1 MVDRVIGKAN
11 DFELIFVHKEG
22 DCWEAVT
29 PPNVYGEYPVEL
41 WAYDTAGNVSYMAT
55 MLYIVS
61 EHTLQAYLIPI
72 EYAGIL
78 DSQELIALLDQYGLE
93 AVLAELKIL
102 QGGVDHWRESTL
114 ILEKKDTYA

>member
-1 MVDRVIGKAN
+1 
-11 DFELIFVHKEG
+11 
-22 DCWEAVT
+22 
-29 PPNVYGEYPVEL
+29 
-41 WAYDTAGNVSYMAT
+41 MAT

-93 AVLAELKIL
+93 VVLTELKIL
-102 QGGVDHWRESTL
+102 QGGVEDWKKSAL
-114 ILEKKDTYA
+114 ILAKKDTYA

>member
-1 MVDRVIGKAN
+1 MVKKVIGKAN
-11 DFELIFVHKEG
+11 DFELIFVYKEG

-29 PPNVYGEYPVEL
+29 PPNIYGEYPVEL
-41 WAYDTAGNVSYMAT
+41 WAYDSAGNVSYMAT

-78 DSQELIALLDQYGLE
+78 DSKELISSLDQYGLE

-102 QGGVDHWRESTL
+102 QGGVGDCKRLALT
-114 ILEKKDTYA
+114 LEKKDM